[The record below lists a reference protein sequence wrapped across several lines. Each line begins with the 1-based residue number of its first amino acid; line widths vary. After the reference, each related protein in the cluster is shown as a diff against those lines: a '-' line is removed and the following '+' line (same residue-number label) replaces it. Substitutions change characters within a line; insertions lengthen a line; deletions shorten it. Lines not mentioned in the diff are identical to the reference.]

1 MIKQTKEFDEAFKR
15 FVKMYKSDIAKGKKI
30 VDLKE
35 RKAFGDKLKGKISAF
50 EKKYN
55 FKF

>member
-15 FVKMYKSDIAKGKKI
+15 FAKMYKSDIARGKKI
-30 VDLKE
+30 EDLKE
-35 RKAFGDKLKGKISAF
+35 RKIFADKLKGKLSAF